1 MLSIAGSIG
10 LGLVWGWL
18 VVRRVRGARWP
29 LVVRMLLWV
38 IVQALLVAKLA
49 SLQAVVWFA
58 VSVLVSALVWY
69 AWFRTLA
76 LRYDN
81 A

>member
-1 MLSIAGSIG
+1 
-10 LGLVWGWL
+10 VWGWL